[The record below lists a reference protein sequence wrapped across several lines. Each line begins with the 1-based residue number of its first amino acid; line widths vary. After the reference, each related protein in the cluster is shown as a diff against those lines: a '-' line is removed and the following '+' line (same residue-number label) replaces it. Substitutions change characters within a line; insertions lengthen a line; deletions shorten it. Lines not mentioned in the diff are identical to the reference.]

1 MSFAVRQAWQSDLE
15 RLVELAASCQH
26 DPQRACGYL
35 SSDAA
40 ALAAELEEIDGAEH
54 WTAVTW
60 VALDDAREVIGWIAA
75 ESDAEMG
82 RVWWYG
88 PFVADASSPLVD
100 VVADALFG
108 AARRAL
114 DFEEHELALD
124 SRSSFL
130 ARFAARNGF
139 SSAEGSAALRAA
151 VLTVDVPGS
160 PATIEAGKA
169 IDVDAIA
176 LHDQIFAGT
185 HSTGERLFGLDGERH
200 DRFVA
205 RIGRE
210 VVGYVV
216 TELQHD
222 GSLYID
228 YLGVSEAVRGQ
239 GIGRALIATAMN
251 ARADDASHADLTVR
265 TSLTAARQLYASL
278 GFIEDLV
285 LIPYR
290 IGFTID

>member
-1 MSFAVRQAWQSDLE
+1 MSFAVRQAWQPDLD
-15 RLVELAASCQH
+15 RLVEVAASCQL
-26 DPQRACGYL
+26 DPERACGYL

-40 ALAAELEEIDGAEH
+40 ALAAELDEIDGAEQ

-60 VALDDAREVIGWIAA
+60 VALDDTREVIGWIAA
-75 ESDAEMG
+75 ESDAGMS
-82 RVWWYG
+82 RIWWYG
-88 PFVADASSPLVD
+88 PFVADASSPLGD

-108 AARRAL
+108 TARRAL
-114 DFEEHELALD
+114 DFDEHELAID

-130 ARFAARNGF
+130 ARFAERNGF
-139 SSAEGSAALRAA
+139 GTAEGSAVLRAA
-151 VLTVDVPGS
+151 VLAVEVPGS
-160 PATIEAGKA
+160 LATIEAGSS
-169 IDVDAIA
+169 IDVEAIA

-185 HSTGERLFGLDGERH
+185 HSTGERLFGLDGDRH

-205 RIGRE
+205 RVGRE

-228 YLGVSEAVRGQ
+228 YLGVSEAARGQ

-251 ARADDASHADLTVR
+251 ARAHEASHADLTVR
-265 TSLTAARQLYASL
+265 TSNIAARQMYASL

-285 LIPYR
+285 LTPYR